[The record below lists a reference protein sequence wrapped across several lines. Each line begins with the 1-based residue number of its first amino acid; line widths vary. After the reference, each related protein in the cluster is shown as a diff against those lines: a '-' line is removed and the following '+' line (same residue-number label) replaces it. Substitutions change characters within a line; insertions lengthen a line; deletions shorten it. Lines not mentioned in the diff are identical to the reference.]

1 MPDLDSK
8 IALITGSDSGMGQ
21 AMAEEF
27 AKAGADVAVTFH
39 TDEAGAEESRRRVQ
53 AAGRRAMVRQTDVR
67 DEKSVARLFE
77 AVSGELGT
85 PDILVNDAGVGSS
98 GARVAEMTTEE
109 FDRVIKTD
117 LYGPF
122 FCCREFIRRR
132 QSAGGC
138 GKIINITSV
147 HEAIPSP
154 GSAAYGAAKGGLLTL
169 TRSLALELAPLR
181 INVNAIAPGLIR
193 TPMTAERTN
202 DPEKMKEQLPNIP
215 WNRPGEPWEIARL
228 ALYLASADSDY
239 VTGQSFTIDGGLE
252 MNWGQGA

>member
-27 AKAGADVAVTFH
+27 AKAGADVAVTF

-67 DEKSVARLFE
+67 DQKSVARLFE

-109 FDRVIKTD
+109 FDRV
-117 LYGPF
+117 
-122 FCCREFIRRR
+122 
-132 QSAGGC
+132 
-138 GKIINITSV
+138 
-147 HEAIPSP
+147 
-154 GSAAYGAAKGGLLTL
+154 
-169 TRSLALELAPLR
+169 
-181 INVNAIAPGLIR
+181 
-193 TPMTAERTN
+193 
-202 DPEKMKEQLPNIP
+202 
-215 WNRPGEPWEIARL
+215 
-228 ALYLASADSDY
+228 
-239 VTGQSFTIDGGLE
+239 
-252 MNWGQGA
+252 